1 MQLELTDIK
10 VLKFIC
16 LKSRKQPVTNDRL
29 SKKFGEESLFVL
41 EKLESEGY
49 IQSPYCSDPIQVGF
63 SSGDD
68 WTITDKGLYFLQN
81 YNSQK
86 NLSMKEKIIN
96 YCVGFV
102 SGLLTGCLV
111 QLFIRFFLK

>member
-16 LKSRKQPVTNDRL
+16 LKSRKQPVANDRL
-29 SKKFGEESLFVL
+29 SKKFGKEIIFVL
-41 EKLESEGY
+41 EKLESEDY
-49 IQSPYCSDPIQVGF
+49 IQSPYYSDSIQFGF
-63 SSGDD
+63 SSGDE
-68 WTITDKGLYFLQN
+68 WTITDKGLYFLKN

-86 NLSMKEKIIN
+86 SLSRKEKIIN